1 METPKI
7 SIEKSPRS
15 FHSTPFLLTVP
26 AAARFMA
33 SPSSV
38 HQQLQEAQQ
47 ANAALKMND
56 TIQLTSVGEFQA
68 AGYKLDS
75 HCLYSVVE
83 FRWW

>member
-1 METPKI
+1 
-7 SIEKSPRS
+7 
-15 FHSTPFLLTVP
+15 
-26 AAARFMA
+26 MA

-75 HCLYSVVE
+75 HCLYSVVQVVVIFHPSLDNARE
-83 FRWW
+83 TIQQQHKSNKTAVLL